1 MADETT
7 VSTPVETT
15 VTDTST
21 NVEPTNDVDTSTVE
35 PNTDVDTA
43 ETGTENH
50 DEGGENPPTLYAG
63 KYKTVEELEKGYKES
78 QRVFNEK
85 AEIEKKYND
94 LLQQKETE
102 YQKAEQQRLEQARQ
116 RGFKT
121 AEDAEIADK
130 VKVAEFECYANNLNY
145 INPEHYDTVRQNLL
159 NYYNTGNQAYL
170 NEAKRYFPSDLIE
183 NIALQKQGY
192 ENQLKNE
199 FATKKKQL
207 EDVNAQKLA
216 EVLKTDYADF
226 LGDLKTNASKAEA
239 LKMFCN
245 TGLIQTKEDM
255 QVFQNVYSN
264 IENYVKEQAIKEY
277 EAQKAIEATKQG
289 AVVSQGSDSYD
300 LNSDKLPTY
309 EQIANMSDA
318 EYAAV
323 EKKYG
328 FAKLL
333 QAK

>member
-7 VSTPVETT
+7 VSTPADTT
-15 VTDTST
+15 VTDTSAT
-21 NVEPTNDVDTSTVE
+21 VEPTNDVDTSTAE
-35 PNTDVDTA
+35 PNTDVNTA
-43 ETGTENH
+43 ETGTETQ
-50 DEGGENPPTLYAG
+50 DGGQTEPTLYAG

-78 QRVFNEK
+78 QKVFNEK

-116 RGFKT
+116 RGFRT
-121 AEDAEIADK
+121 AEDAEISDK
-130 VKVAEFECYANNLNY
+130 VQVAEFECYANNLNY
-145 INPEHYDTVRQNLL
+145 INPEHTDTVRQNLL

-183 NIALQKQGY
+183 NIALQKSQY
-192 ENQLKNE
+192 EQQLRNQ
-199 FATKKKQL
+199 FAEKRKQF
-207 EDVNAQKLA
+207 DDMNASKLA
-216 EVLKTDYADF
+216 ETLKADYADF
-226 LGDLKTNASKAEA
+226 LSDLDSNAPKAEA
-239 LKMFCN
+239 LQMFCN
-245 TGLIQTKEDM
+245 TGLINTPEDM
-255 QVFQNVYSN
+255 KVFQDVYSN
-264 IENYVKEQAIKEY
+264 IVNFAKEQAIKEY
-277 EAQKAIEATKQG
+277 EANKAIEATKQG
-289 AVVSQGSDSYD
+289 AVISQGSDSYD
-300 LNSDKLPTY
+300 LNSDKFPTY